1 MSYNQEV
8 DAPYFAT
15 YDDRIA
21 QVKALAGAEADL
33 AAAKRKLSEATSAE
47 KRAEGARKGNEKAVA
62 KLKSRIEQAENS
74 CFFSCCGG
82 EAKVERLQALL
93 DAEEGKAGAL
103 VDSEGRLEEKLEVL
117 TAEVRTAEELVARKA
132 ALVSESSSMFE
143 SAVQSHPSEK
153 MLYLQRAAADC
164 RANVDFEAAN
174 TAALENVGRMCVT
187 ARGAYLAAIRALDAA
202 QSTNRGAQ
210 FNNVLGGRNGG
221 LELMENIQQMKRNNL
236 MQEAQAQAQRG
247 GEILASALA
256 QVPPPARERY
266 PGLCQGVGRRPSGQK
281 HPPPPPSWTRD
292 CPMLGLGDVYIP
304 TLEQMGL
311 GSAMME
317 VFGGDLMDAMAGM
330 RAGQKIRHGLDALQR
345 CEAVVAQQEGLLRA
359 LLEALRRDGNAA
371 AAKLAGVQQELA
383 AEKETIWEALREA
396 VGAPPPKGEGGRRS
410 YAVAQTQA
418 EAHKAA
424 ATLQQA
430 VRASKVA
437 VPVATPV
444 SNLSVAVPV
453 GASPGDLITVQ
464 TPRGQYRVAVPPG
477 VKEGARFEFALP

>member
-82 EAKVERLQALL
+82 EAKVERLQAQL

-266 PGLCQGVGRRPSGQK
+266 PGLCQ
-281 HPPPPPSWTRD
+281 
-292 CPMLGLGDVYIP
+292 GLGDVYIP

>member
-266 PGLCQGVGRRPSGQK
+266 PGLCQG
-281 HPPPPPSWTRD
+281 
-292 CPMLGLGDVYIP
+292 LGDVYIP

>member
-82 EAKVERLQALL
+82 EAKVERLQAQLY
-93 DAEEGKAGAL
+93 AEEGKAGAL

-266 PGLCQGVGRRPSGQK
+266 PGLCQ
-281 HPPPPPSWTRD
+281 
-292 CPMLGLGDVYIP
+292 GLGDVYIP

>member
-1 MSYNQEV
+1 MNRPGGQIR
-8 DAPYFAT
+8 DT
-15 YDDRIA
+15 
-21 QVKALAGAEADL
+21 LA
-33 AAAKRKLSEATSAE
+33 
-47 KRAEGARKGNEKAVA
+47 
-62 KLKSRIEQAENS
+62 
-74 CFFSCCGG
+74 
-82 EAKVERLQALL
+82 ERL
-93 DAEEGKAGAL
+93 
-103 VDSEGRLEEKLEVL
+103 
-117 TAEVRTAEELVARKA
+117 
-132 ALVSESSSMFE
+132 FE
-143 SAVQSHPSEK
+143 
-153 MLYLQRAAADC
+153 R
-164 RANVDFEAAN
+164 
-174 TAALENVGRMCVT
+174 
-187 ARGAYLAAIRALDAA
+187 IRCL
-202 QSTNRGAQ
+202 
-210 FNNVLGGRNGG
+210 
-221 LELMENIQQMKRNNL
+221 
-236 MQEAQAQAQRG
+236 
-247 GEILASALA
+247 
-256 QVPPPARERY
+256 
-266 PGLCQGVGRRPSGQK
+266 
-281 HPPPPPSWTRD
+281 
-292 CPMLGLGDVYIP
+292 
-304 TLEQMGL
+304 
-311 GSAMME
+311 
-317 VFGGDLMDAMAGM
+317 GM